1 MVNLLSFFCKS
12 IAWEMSMKKKNLAA
26 TILSIGCVGFLGII
40 VETSL
45 NIANPTLIKAF
56 NINNNLVQWLTSGYL
71 LVATIMM
78 ALAAYL
84 RHSFKI
90 KTIFRT
96 GLVLFFVGTLIAVL
110 APNFWL
116 LLIGRLL
123 EGVASGMLVP
133 LMFSVI
139 ISQAPLGKRGFYM
152 GLGSLTLAFAPAVGP
167 VYGGFI
173 LTSLGWRAIFG
184 LTLPLLIIG
193 WLCGEK
199 FIQQDITPQRRP
211 FDGWGAVLIG
221 LVLACGLLLVNGF
234 AQGFAPWLL
243 VVLALAAILCFVL
256 FARHEKSTAQPLLP
270 LTIFKRHP
278 LTALFFSYCLI
289 EAVSLLFSY
298 LLPNFLQVGL
308 VKTAA
313 QSIWYVMPASLINA
327 VLNVWAGAIYD
338 RLPHQL
344 PIMLGE
350 GIATVT
356 LFCFCFIQ
364 PSPLGVCLL
373 YICTLIGVAL
383 SFGNI
388 MTYALGTLPPDQV
401 DACNAWYM
409 IGQSYGG
416 AVGIA
421 TAAGILDFGLSQH
434 NALLGYHLNVV
445 LGCLVFILIIG
456 LTAHAFWHQQKP

>member
-1 MVNLLSFFCKS
+1 
-12 IAWEMSMKKKNLAA
+12 MKKNNLAA

-56 NINNNLVQWLTSGYL
+56 GIDNNLVQWLTSGYL

-84 RHSFKI
+84 RRSFKI
-90 KTIFRT
+90 KSIFRT
-96 GLVLFFVGTLIAVL
+96 GLVLFFTGTLIATL
-110 APNFWL
+110 APDFWL
-116 LLIGRLL
+116 LLIGRLM

-139 ISQAPLGKRGFYM
+139 ISQAPVERRGFYM

-184 LTLPLLIIG
+184 LTLPLLVIG

-199 FIQQDITPQRRP
+199 FIQQDIAVSRQP
-211 FDGWGAVLIG
+211 FDGWGALLIG
-221 LVLACGLLLVNGF
+221 LVLAAGLLLVNGF

-243 VVLALAAILCFVL
+243 ALLGVLTIACFIL
-256 FARHEKSTAQPLLP
+256 FARHEKRTEQPILP
-270 LTIFKRHP
+270 LSIFKHHP
-278 LTALFFSYCLI
+278 ITALFFSYCLI
-289 EAVSLLFSY
+289 EAVSLLLGY

-308 VKTAA
+308 GKSAA
-313 QSIWYVMPASLINA
+313 QSIWYIMPASLINA
-327 VLNVWAGAIYD
+327 GLNVLAGAIYD

-350 GIATVT
+350 GITT
-356 LFCFCFIQ
+356 LALLVYCFVQ
-364 PSPLGVCLL
+364 PTPLGICLL
-373 YICTLIGVAL
+373 YIFTLVGVAL
-383 SFGNI
+383 SFSNI
-388 MTYALGTLPPDQV
+388 MTYALGTLTKSQV
-401 DACNAWYM
+401 DDCNAWYM

-421 TAAGILDFGLSQH
+421 TAAGLLNYGLARQD
-434 NALLGYHLNVV
+434 ALLGFHLNIILSCAVFFLV
-445 LGCLVFILIIG
+445 LVLI
-456 LTAHAFWHQQKP
+456 AHAFWQQK